1 MKNLIKN
8 IPILG
13 NVIKKLKNNFIIIKN
28 YYRIRWYV
36 KQNDNLK
43 IVIGSSNIFED
54 GWCPTDIENLNL
66 LQIKSF
72 NRLFK
77 NRKIDV
83 FLAEHVWEHLTLED
97 AEVAAKNCH
106 SYLNSGGYMRIAVPD
121 GFHQDKSYIN
131 AVDVGG
137 TGAGSDDHKVLYN
150 YQTLSDVFKNA
161 GFRVELL
168 EYFDEENNFKYN
180 SWDKKQGMIHRSK
193 RYDERNK
200 QSSLVYT
207 SIIIDA
213 SKD

>member
-13 NVIKKLKNNFIIIKN
+13 NLIKKLKHDLDIITN
-28 YYRIRWYV
+28 YLRIRWYV
-36 KQNDNLK
+36 KQNDTLK
-43 IVIGSSNIFED
+43 IVIGASSVFEN

-66 LQIKSF
+66 LKVKSF
-72 NRLFK
+72 NSLFK

-83 FLAEHVWEHLTLED
+83 FLAEHVWEHLTPED
-97 AEVAAKNCH
+97 ASEAAKNCH
-106 SYLNSGGYMRIAVPD
+106 SYLNSGGYIRIAVPD
-121 GFHQDKSYIN
+121 GLHQDKNYIN

-137 TGAGSDDHKVLYN
+137 TGAGSCDHKVLYN
-150 YQTLSDVFKNA
+150 YKTLSDVFKNA
-161 GFRVELL
+161 GFRVEPL
-168 EYFDEENNFKYN
+168 EYFDEENNFQSN

-200 QSSLVYT
+200 QSPLAYT

-213 SKD
+213 FKD